1 MQAGHAR
8 TTSKKSQIRF
18 RHKFSPT
25 APTMTRRS
33 HGSDQEK
40 LVAAVRLRFSGSD
53 VAVVPRQPRRSEFK
67 TETRILQE
75 DIRRFIE
82 NESLRIAKQQSFLR
96 SGATP
101 ESGESSNLQ
110 VLSIAFSSP
119 QSTLEFLGRHQQ
131 INQAERQFLTYTI
144 QAVSFVLGTNPAI
157 SKNLTCLRRR
167 AKQMAGILAN
177 AIGQSSPPPES
188 TRLLISP
195 FLTV

>member
-8 TTSKKSQIRF
+8 TTSKKSQISS

-25 APTMTRRS
+25 STTMPRRVG
-33 HGSDQEK
+33 GSDQK
-40 LVAAVRLRFSGSD
+40 NLIAAARLRFSGSD
-53 VAVVPRQPRRSEFK
+53 VAMVPRQPRRSEFK
-67 TETRILQE
+67 TETRILRE
-75 DIRRFIE
+75 DLCRFIE
-82 NESLRIAKQQSFLR
+82 NESLRIAKQESFLR
-96 SGATP
+96 CGPMP
-101 ESGESSNLQ
+101 ESAESSSLK

-131 INQAERQFLTYTI
+131 INQAERQFLAYTI
-144 QAVSFVLGTNPAI
+144 QAVSFVFGTNPAI
-157 SKNLTCLRRR
+157 SKNLACLRRR
-167 AKQMAGILAN
+167 AKQVAGILAN

>member
-8 TTSKKSQIRF
+8 TTSKKSQISF

-25 APTMTRRS
+25 SPTMTRRS

-40 LVAAVRLRFSGSD
+40 LVAAARLRFSGSD
-53 VAVVPRQPRRSEFK
+53 VAMVPRQPRRSEFK

-110 VLSIAFSSP
+110 VLSMFSSP

-157 SKNLTCLRRR
+157 SKNLACLRRR
-167 AKQMAGILAN
+167 AKQVAGILAS
-177 AIGQSSPPPES
+177 AIGQSSPPPKS